1 MSFKSQCKLLDE
13 LLSNTRQ
20 VFFIQDAFTE
30 HLNFIYVNNAYE
42 ILWGRS
48 KESLLANP
56 LSYIDAI
63 HPNDKNQFISLYR
76 SFFDGDL
83 EYEKEF
89 TFRIIKNDG
98 TIRWVYSKSWAIFN
112 TQGQLYRLAGV
123 SEDIT
128 DRKKAEM
135 DVIHHNEI
143 QSDVIKMLAHDL
155 RTPIAGI
162 KLTASLLTNS
172 TDANVRVY
180 QNQIIDMCT
189 NTMLMMDDLLSHIQ
203 ISSNGF
209 RINLT
214 RLKIEEELREVCKNL
229 EVQFLSKN
237 ITIILPQSETYLEL
251 DSVKFTQIVSNLVTN
266 AIKFSYPDGTISI
279 YVNDREEYVDLVIKD
294 NGIGISKE
302 SLPDVFDVFT
312 SARRIG
318 TNEES
323 STGLGLSIVK
333 KLVGILNAKIY
344 ITNES
349 PEGTE
354 VKVVFR
360 KKIN

>member
-1 MSFKSQCKLLDE
+1 MSFESQCKLLDE

-98 TIRWVYSKSWAIFN
+98 TIRWVYTKSWAIFN

-143 QSDVIKMLAHDL
+143 QSNVIKMLAHDL

-180 QNQIIDMCT
+180 QNQIIDMCN

-209 RINLT
+209 RLNLT
-214 RLKIEEELREVCKNL
+214 SLKIEDELREVCKSL

-237 ITIILPQSETYLEL
+237 ITVILPRSETYLEL

-279 YVNDREEYVDLVIKD
+279 YVNNREEYVDLVIKD

-318 TNEES
+318 TNGES

-333 KLVGILNAKIY
+333 KLVGILNASIY
-344 ITNES
+344 ITSES
-349 PEGTE
+349 IEGTE